1 MCKPRRILLAISRHK
16 ACVLATQPANSPVD
30 VGQNVTGEQQN
41 LADINNPRDFQWGG
55 NTTSIFRVA
64 LDGLKGRW
72 FVDRAGQRKVSHGQK
87 FASAMGPG

>member
-41 LADINNPRDFQWGG
+41 LQQI
-55 NTTSIFRVA
+55 
-64 LDGLKGRW
+64 
-72 FVDRAGQRKVSHGQK
+72 
-87 FASAMGPG
+87 